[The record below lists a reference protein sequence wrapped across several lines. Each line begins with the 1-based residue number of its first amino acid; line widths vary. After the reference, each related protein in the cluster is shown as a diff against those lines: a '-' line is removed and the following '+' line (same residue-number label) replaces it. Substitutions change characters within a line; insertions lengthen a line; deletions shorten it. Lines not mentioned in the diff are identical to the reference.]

1 MEKLGKISS
10 IYPHCDRTI
19 NVLASLGCEA
29 AGPLYL
35 SLSQA
40 HVIQF
45 SLVSRL
51 SPFQNH
57 PSAPKF
63 SSQSRGKIPSQSF
76 SPMEF
81 ASVHP
86 ICLHVSQFLQSLT
99 RNLKFLHRSQ
109 SISDIYCLQLISS
122 AIQRCRLSEALCRLS
137 VVLKRSPNSDPLLL
151 RISSNSLYLSRFD
164 FTLSIVINLQNRS

>member
-29 AGPLYL
+29 VGPLYL

-40 HVIQF
+40 HVTQFSF

-51 SPFQNH
+51 FKITLRLPNFPRN
-57 PSAPKF
+57 
-63 SSQSRGKIPSQSF
+63 RGKIPSHSF

-151 RISSNSLYLSRFD
+151 RISSNSLSLSQFD